1 MRDRDSQPAGGRLP
15 VPAVALAMAGAALS
29 IAGCGGGETHAPP
42 LRLLGGSIA
51 PSLPKAL
58 AALGSGAVISRV
70 RVLHA
75 AELDARART
84 CVERFRPEFRIPP
97 QTLVVE
103 RTAAIGAS
111 LTFVDS
117 GRRVV
122 LGCDRT
128 VRPSANGPWCARS
141 VGRLFAGRLRDAR
154 VDILCVDARGS
165 PVGFGWLEPTRGARW
180 IVVGTE
186 SPAEVEEV
194 SAGLPVRVST
204 REVDT
209 ARSSATF
216 AVTEYDSAGKEVD
229 RYRLRA
235 RVAG

>member
-1 MRDRDSQPAGGRLP
+1 M
-15 VPAVALAMAGAALS
+15 
-29 IAGCGGGETHAPP
+29 
-42 LRLLGGSIA
+42 A

-58 AALGSGAVISRV
+58 SAVGSGAVTSRV
-70 RVLHA
+70 RALHA

-84 CVERFRPEFRIPP
+84 CVESFRPEFRIPP
-97 QTLVVE
+97 HALVVE
-103 RTAAIGAS
+103 RTGAIGAS
-111 LTFVDS
+111 LTFVDAE
-117 GRRVV
+117 RRVV

-194 SAGLPVRVST
+194 AAGLPVRVST

-209 ARSSATF
+209 AGSSATF

-229 RYRLRA
+229 RYPLRA